1 MKYQLI
7 NTNEIKVGVPEHN
20 MFRGMPWSISIEE
33 RDGYWYSKWQV
44 VLHCP
49 SPTGDSSD
57 WIQLDVGCL
66 NKEQAI
72 IIAKEYATRND
83 IPLSRV
89 VIQARDT
96 GYHKTLDDSE
106 FSGGFF

>member
-7 NTNEIKVGVPEHN
+7 DTKKIEVGVPEN
-20 MFRGMPWSISIEE
+20 KMFRGMPWQISVEE
-33 RDGYWYSKWQV
+33 RNGYWYSKWQV

-57 WIQLDVGCL
+57 WIQFDVGCL

-72 IIAKEYATRND
+72 IIAQEYANRNN
-83 IPLSRV
+83 IPGSRV
-89 VIQARDT
+89 FIMGDDHN
-96 GYHKTLDDSE
+96 YKTLDDSPYD
-106 FSGGFF
+106 GRIY